1 MQLSTRGRYAVMA
14 MLDLARMSNNNGR
27 TSAVALA
34 DIAQRQDISLSY
46 LEQLFACLRKAGL
59 VKSMRG
65 PGGGYL
71 LARPSHQLAISDIIQ
86 AVNEPMEV
94 TRCTTEHKDEC
105 AREGNGCL
113 RGKRCNSHGL
123 WASLGNHIENF
134 LKQVSLAM
142 VLENRLPEFAM
153 VLQGNASQGKTQG
166 VTGGKVHVHLS

>member
-14 MLDLARMSNNNGR
+14 MLDLARMSNQNGR
-27 TSAVALA
+27 STAVALA

-71 LARPSHQLAISDIIQ
+71 LAKPSSQLAISDIIQ

-94 TRCTTEHKDEC
+94 TRCGNSVGHCDETT
-105 AREGNGCL
+105 GCL
-113 RGKRCNSHGL
+113 RGQRCTSHGL
-123 WASLGNHIENF
+123 WASLGNHIESF
-134 LKQVSLAM
+134 LKQVNLAM
-142 VLENRLPEFAM
+142 VLENKLPEFSM
-153 VLQGNASQGKTQG
+153 VLQGTGSQGKTAAANN
-166 VTGGKVHVHLS
+166 GKVHVHLS

>member
-14 MLDLARMSNNNGR
+14 MLDLARMSHQGDR

-46 LEQLFACLRKAGL
+46 LEQLFAGLRKAGL

-71 LARPSHQLAISDIIQ
+71 LAKPSQQLAISDIIQ

-94 TRCTTEHKDEC
+94 TRCNTAGKTDCEHGK
-105 AREGNGCL
+105 GCV
-113 RGKRCNSHGL
+113 RGKQCNSHSL
-123 WASLGNHIENF
+123 WASLGIHIESF
-134 LKQVSLAM
+134 LKQVNLAM
-142 VLENRLPEFAM
+142 VLENKLPEFAM
-153 VLQGNASQGKTQG
+153 VLQGAGSQGKTSAL
-166 VTGGKVHVHLS
+166 TTGKVHVHLS

>member
-14 MLDLARMSNNNGR
+14 MLDLARMSNQDGR

-46 LEQLFACLRKAGL
+46 LEQLFANLRKAGL

-71 LARPSHQLAISDIIQ
+71 LARPSSQLAISEIIQ

-94 TRCTTEHKDEC
+94 TRCQTGAKRECEHGK
-105 AREGNGCL
+105 GCL
-113 RGKRCNSHGL
+113 RGKQCNSHSL
-123 WASLGNHIENF
+123 WASLGSHIESF

-142 VLENRLPEFAM
+142 VLDNKLPEFSM
-153 VLQGNASQGKTQG
+153 VLQGAGSGSKTTP
-166 VTGGKVHVHLS
+166 VMNGKVHVHLS